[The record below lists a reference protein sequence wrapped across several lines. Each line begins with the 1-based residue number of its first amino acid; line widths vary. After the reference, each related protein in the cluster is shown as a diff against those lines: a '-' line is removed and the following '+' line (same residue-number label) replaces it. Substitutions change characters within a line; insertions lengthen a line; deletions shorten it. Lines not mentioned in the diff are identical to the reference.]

1 MHKGKQGNGIGDAQR
16 RCRQSAAEEESGRG
30 RAAPYVGADPRVCP
44 PPSRTHS
51 KSTPSRTHLK
61 STPSRTH
68 SKPPARRARNNGQTR
83 GSAPTGCCRGLCGSF
98 P

>member
-51 KSTPSRTHLK
+51 KSTPSRTH
-61 STPSRTH
+61 